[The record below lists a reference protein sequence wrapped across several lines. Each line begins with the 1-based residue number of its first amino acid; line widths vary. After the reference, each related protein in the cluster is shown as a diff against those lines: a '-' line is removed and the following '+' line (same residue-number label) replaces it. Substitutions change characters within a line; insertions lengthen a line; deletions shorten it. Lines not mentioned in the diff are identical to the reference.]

1 MLERICSLLWGWH
14 VLLLILAAGVFF
26 TFSTGFFQVRHM
38 GRWLRSAWPDRA
50 RKGGISGF
58 QALTT
63 ALGGS
68 IGTGNIVGVAVAL
81 TAGGPGALFWM
92 WISSFFGMMT
102 VFAENLLAARHRE
115 APGTLGTICGVAKGL
130 GAVYAVG
137 CCLSSLGMGNMA
149 QTHAAA
155 RALEDLGVPL
165 WAVCGGLSCL
175 VLAVAWGGLHRAVQF
190 TEKLVPLMTVLF
202 FGASLG
208 VLWVERARL
217 PAAAASVFQGALSL
231 RAGAGGAAGALLA
244 LRTGVS
250 RGVFTNEAGLGSSAF
265 AYGEVRDKTP
275 VELGCMGIFQVF
287 LDTLVMCTVTGLCL
301 LCCRSSGLEG
311 AEWTFF
317 AYERALGPAGGA
329 AVSLCTAL
337 FAVATV
343 SAWCCYGREGLL
355 FLTRGRGKRV
365 YAVVA
370 AVAAG
375 AGCLLP
381 LDAVFRFGDAMNGL
395 MAVPNVTALFCCAGE
410 VRRAVR
416 EQERSWK
423 EDIAFSRKQLDFSP
437 PVCYNNKR
445 EQDPVSRQRFQ
456 PAHLPGSDPKTHSL
470 NLQTPSGRIRR
481 RDIQ

>member
-1 MLERICSLLWGWH
+1 MPTQTARIQNS
-14 VLLLILAAGVFF
+14 
-26 TFSTGFFQVRHM
+26 
-38 GRWLRSAWPDRA
+38 
-50 RKGGISGF
+50 
-58 QALTT
+58 
-63 ALGGS
+63 
-68 IGTGNIVGVAVAL
+68 
-81 TAGGPGALFWM
+81 
-92 WISSFFGMMT
+92 
-102 VFAENLLAARHRE
+102 
-115 APGTLGTICGVAKGL
+115 
-130 GAVYAVG
+130 
-137 CCLSSLGMGNMA
+137 
-149 QTHAAA
+149 
-155 RALEDLGVPL
+155 
-165 WAVCGGLSCL
+165 
-175 VLAVAWGGLHRAVQF
+175 
-190 TEKLVPLMTVLF
+190 
-202 FGASLG
+202 
-208 VLWVERARL
+208 
-217 PAAAASVFQGALSL
+217 ASVFQGALSL

-410 VRRAVR
+410 VRSRSAAGKRTSLFHENNWIFPRRYVTITR
-416 EQERSWK
+416 ESK
-423 EDIAFSRKQLDFSP
+423 IPSRGSGS
-437 PVCYNNKR
+437 
-445 EQDPVSRQRFQ
+445 SRPICRDLTQRHI
-456 PAHLPGSDPKTHSL
+456 P
-470 NLQTPSGRIRR
+470 
-481 RDIQ
+481 